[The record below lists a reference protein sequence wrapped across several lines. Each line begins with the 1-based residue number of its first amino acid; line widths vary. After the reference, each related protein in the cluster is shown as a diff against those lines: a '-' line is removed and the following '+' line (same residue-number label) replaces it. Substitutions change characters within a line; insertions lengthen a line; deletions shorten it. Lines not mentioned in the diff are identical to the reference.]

1 MTDRYEILLS
11 FFDIV
16 IKMIYSQPWIC
27 SDTLCHTASLKY
39 KKTNYIISYYVG
51 TLDIWADDYAA
62 TTIRYKKTY

>member
-51 TLDIWADDYAA
+51 TLDI
-62 TTIRYKKTY
+62 